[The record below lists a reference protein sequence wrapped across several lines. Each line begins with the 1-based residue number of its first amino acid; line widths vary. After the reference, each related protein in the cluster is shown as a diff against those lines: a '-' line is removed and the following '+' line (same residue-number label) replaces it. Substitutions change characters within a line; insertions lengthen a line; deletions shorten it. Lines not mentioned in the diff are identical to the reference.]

1 MTDKFKALS
10 FKKKS
15 EYIYDYYKAP
25 LIIALLSVLVL
36 SYFLYSHLTKE
47 KYDAEILYAGSYY
60 FTSEYESAISSL
72 AELGED
78 ADKNGEKKLKFDQFS
93 YTDIYGAEYKVTMT
107 VTLSNIVKSGKEN
120 ILWLDEERLKMLLPE
135 IEDFLLPVS
144 EWAHGAESCGTY
156 FVNLSKS
163 VLLKEK
169 GIPADGIY
177 MAVVRAKDTGSA
189 ISKNTLAVAGE
200 IAKEN

>member
-25 LIIALLSVLVL
+25 LIIALLSLLVL
-36 SYFLYSHLTKE
+36 SYFLYSHFTKE
-47 KYDAEILYAGSYY
+47 KYDAEIICAGSHY
-60 FTSEYESAISSL
+60 FTSEYESALASL
-72 AELGED
+72 ADLGED

-120 ILWLDEERLKMLLPE
+120 ILWLDEERLNTLLPE
-135 IEDFLLPVS
+135 IEDFLVPVS
-144 EWAHGAESCGTY
+144 EWAYGAESYGKY
-156 FVNLSKS
+156 FVSLSKS
-163 VLLKEK
+163 AVLNEK
-169 GIPADGIY
+169 GIPADGMY

-189 ISKNTLAVAGE
+189 KNKNTLEIAGK